1 MGKNELEKRMQS
13 FLSIRQEQKAHGW
26 ESRFHEILDAF

>member
-13 FLSIRQEQKAHGW
+13 FLSTLQEQKALGW
-26 ESRFHEILDAF
+26 ESRS